1 MFENLGWLEIMCL
14 VLLALFIFG
23 PERLPVVVRD
33 AVRFL
38 RRMRATARNAT
49 EDIRAQLGP
58 DVELTDLHPKRLLR
72 KHLLSEEEERELRKP
87 FMDALES
94 SDYRRIL
101 EQVRAEERAR
111 GNTSSAVT
119 FGADDSAGSRPAPE
133 APRRSEGEAPKFDPD
148 AT

>member
-1 MFENLGWLEIMCL
+1 MFENLGWLEITCL

-23 PERLPVVVRD
+23 PERLPLVVRD
-33 AVRFL
+33 AVRFI
-38 RRMRATARNAT
+38 RKMRNTARTAT

-72 KHLLSEEEERELRKP
+72 KHLLTEDEERELRKP

-111 GNTSSAVT
+111 GTNPPAVT
-119 FGADDSAGSRPAPE
+119 SGTDDSVGEFGAETNRL
-133 APRRSEGEAPKFDPD
+133 REGGAPKFDPD